1 MDVRDLPP
9 RKDPKG
15 GSPRTPA
22 GGIPVRQVEQ
32 YDQGPYDVL
41 PVKSNGDGVWRSLFL
56 ASLGVIIGLT
66 TAYVTALR
74 DRGMSQN
81 EVLSYIRQSQ
91 LDQEKTF
98 LTRNAMEDY
107 VKEYTKEYSP
117 WSFDKQTI
125 VNRLAAQDEK
135 IGELR
140 TKIELA
146 GKYLEQQQKR

>member
-1 MDVRDLPP
+1 MEIRDLSP

-15 GSPRTPA
+15 GSPKTPS
-22 GGIPVRQVEQ
+22 GGIPVRNFE
-32 YDQGPYDVL
+32 PYE
-41 PVKSNGDGVWRSLFL
+41 PSYEPPTPSNGDGVWKGLFF
-56 ASLGVIIGLT
+56 ASLGVIVGLT

-74 DRGMSQN
+74 ERGVSQI
-81 EVLSYIRQSQ
+81 EMEQYVRQNQ

-98 LTRNAMEDY
+98 LTRTAMEEY
-107 VKEYTKEYSP
+107 VKEYTKDYSP

-140 TKIELA
+140 TKIDLA